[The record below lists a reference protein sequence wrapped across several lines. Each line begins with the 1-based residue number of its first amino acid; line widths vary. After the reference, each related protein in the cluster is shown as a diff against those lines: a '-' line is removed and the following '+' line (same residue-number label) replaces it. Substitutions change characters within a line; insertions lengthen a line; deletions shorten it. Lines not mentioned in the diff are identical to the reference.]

1 MEMLTCKLVTGGQ
14 AGRRLHSDQARQR
27 VLSEWAQQIPL
38 VLCTQ
43 PHDCLSAG
51 LTHKAAVKYD
61 PNIDFV
67 EHDSVLSDFCMCSI
81 YLGNFFPHFTF
92 LPSLAS
98 HMNT

>member
-1 MEMLTCKLVTGGQ
+1 MLTCKLVTGGQ
-14 AGRRLHSDQARQR
+14 AGRRLHSDQVRQR
-27 VLSEWAQQIPL
+27 VLSEWTQQIPL

-43 PHDCLSAG
+43 PHDCISVG

-67 EHDSVLSDFCMCSI
+67 EHDSTRSI
-81 YLGNFFPHFTF
+81 YLGSFFPHFTF